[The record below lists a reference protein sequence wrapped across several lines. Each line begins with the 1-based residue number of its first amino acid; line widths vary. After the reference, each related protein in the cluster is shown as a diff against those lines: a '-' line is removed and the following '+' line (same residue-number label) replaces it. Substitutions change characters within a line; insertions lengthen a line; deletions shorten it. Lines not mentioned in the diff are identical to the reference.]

1 MMDLAEWAANLLLSR
16 GALVEADGNGGIRAL
31 LPPSL
36 AEQLGSSE
44 WLSLKFGAE
53 AGADDPG
60 EWLERLGRLLPAESL
75 VAGARLR
82 APLAAP
88 PLDVAAMLERELVIQ
103 NGIYRLVEDFS
114 ARASCFF
121 FTFQYTVESDERH
134 LGMVTVC
141 LNASA
146 RSLPPQPETLLR
158 AVRDQTED
166 DPAFSVPVEA
176 LAQIYPAALRAAEVE
191 TRKLITGLQETARRR
206 LERDAR
212 RIDSYYRDLGAQIE
226 KRIARRSGDPLTAE
240 KERSRLRATELD
252 RAAKLE
258 DLRRKY
264 SLRIRLNR
272 RPCWRWSCRCARS
285 RCVSSARSRNARAG
299 STGIPFWA
307 CWSRRCAITVW
318 GGPIRFTCARTSTAC
333 AGSAGASVPPARGPT
348 ARPASP
354 AAAAGGTA
362 GRGRPEG

>member
-60 EWLERLGRLLPAESL
+60 EWLERLGRLVPAESL

-88 PLDVAAMLERELVIQ
+88 PLDAAAMLERELVIQ

-158 AVRDQTED
+158 AIRDQTED

-226 KRIARRSGDPLTAE
+226 KRIVRRSGDPLAAE

-264 SLRIRLNR
+264 SLRIRLEPAAVLAVVLPVREISVRLIRKKQERAR
-272 RPCWRWSCRCARS
+272 RFHWNPVLGLLEPPLCDHCLGRAHPVYLCENIHCLCRE
-285 RCVSSARSRNARAG
+285 
-299 STGIPFWA
+299 
-307 CWSRRCAITVW
+307 CWSQC
-318 GGPIRFTCARTSTAC
+318 PTCARFYCQAC
-333 AGSAGASVPPARGPT
+333 QPRCRCQTDGGAGVS
-348 ARPASP
+348 
-354 AAAAGGTA
+354 
-362 GRGRPEG
+362 